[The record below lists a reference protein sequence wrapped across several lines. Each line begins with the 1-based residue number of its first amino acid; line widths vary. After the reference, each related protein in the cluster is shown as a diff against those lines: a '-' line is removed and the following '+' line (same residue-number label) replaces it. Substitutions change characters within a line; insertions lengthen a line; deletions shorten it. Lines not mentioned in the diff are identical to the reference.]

1 MTSAQAQAP
10 QPQQVSTVTTATTG
24 TQTPAP
30 PATAPAALAP
40 RPAAAPKERPS
51 GTPRTM
57 AILSGL
63 SIVSALLFALLGAF
77 AVNLRADAL
86 VDARLHSEQLV
97 RIQSIHTDVVKAA
110 AGASNEYLSA
120 AGPEAASQRQAF
132 TDGVTSASK
141 TITQASAADPDD
153 AVALADVNDKLAQ
166 YTGLIES
173 ARANNRQGYPA
184 GRAYLKTAS
193 DTLTAEVLPEL
204 TTLVAANDTRV
215 QDAYVAG
222 DRGSTL
228 LWLAAALAFIVLS
241 GGQAWLLL
249 RTHRIINVGLAAAT
263 AAIVVSVVVSG
274 SVMAWAQNRGV
285 TTRDGPYAA
294 TLALAQARI
303 AAFDAKSSESLTLIK
318 EGTGQKDERDFATSA
333 TATLAALSEATTAGA
348 DIDSRVTFKAYQDVH
363 GQIRNLD
370 DNGRHQDAV
379 DKATTQADDGANKTF
394 DRFVTA
400 SKASLDTESGKIT
413 DNLEAVN
420 KPLLFATGLV
430 LLAGLLAAV
439 ASWWGFAQRLE
450 EYR

>member
-1 MTSAQAQAP
+1 MTAAQAP
-10 QPQQVSTVTTATTG
+10 APQA
-24 TQTPAP
+24 AP
-30 PATAPAALAP
+30 APAAQTAP
-40 RPAAAPKERPS
+40 PPAGALVAPAPARGAVAVKEKPS

-63 SIVSALLFALLGAF
+63 SIVSAVLFALLGAF

-86 VDARLHSEQLV
+86 VNARLHSEQLV
-97 RIQSIHTDVVKAA
+97 RIQTIHTEVVKAA

-120 AGPEAASQRQAF
+120 AGPDATSQRQAF
-132 TDGVTSASK
+132 TAGVANASK
-141 TITQASAADPDD
+141 KIAEASAADPDD
-153 AVALADVNDKLAQ
+153 AVALATVNDKLAE

-193 DTLTAEVLPEL
+193 DSLTNEVLPEL
-204 TTLVAANDTRV
+204 TRLVSSNDTRV
-215 QDAYVAG
+215 QDSYVAG

-228 LWLAAALAFIVLS
+228 LWLIAALAFVVLS
-241 GGQAWLLL
+241 AAQAWLLL
-249 RTHRIINVGLAAAT
+249 RTHRILNVGLAAAT
-263 AAIVVSVVVSG
+263 AAIVVATIVSG
-274 SVMAWAQNRGV
+274 SLMAWAQDRGV

-303 AAFDAKSSESLTLIK
+303 AAFDAKSLESLALIK
-318 EGTGQKDERDFATSA
+318 EGNGQADETTFTARAAAAT
-333 TATLAALSEATTAGA
+333 AALSDARTAGA
-348 DIDSRVTFKAYQDVH
+348 DDSASAAFAAYRDVH
-363 GQIRNLD
+363 VQIRQLD
-370 DNGRHQDAV
+370 DNGKHQDAV
-379 DKATTQADDGANKTF
+379 NRATTQNEDGANKTF

-400 SKASLDTESGKIT
+400 SNGSLETQSQKIT

-439 ASWWGFAQRLE
+439 ASWWGFAKRLE